1 MTIKENQRRITILLL
16 VIVLIVALLALS
28 INIPE
33 KSIAPKPE
41 MFSNTLIAS
50 FPPSERDNFL
60 RNSSLVELFAR
71 PIHHY
76 DPALHC
82 FSYTVPRPV
91 CKCPYGSIEY
101 GSEPELDPPLG
112 GECLPPLCLYVKSY
126 FYAGDPE
133 YDQFFAPNYPDCVTA
148 VFLDTPT
155 LCEQIPPHERD
166 YCYLSLK
173 QYTGN
178 TSFCEYVNS
187 TDHKQLC
194 AGAQHD

>member
-1 MTIKENQRRITILLL
+1 MTINENQRGITILLL
-16 VIVLIVALLALS
+16 VMALIIALFTLWL
-28 INIPE
+28 NTPE
-33 KSIAPKPE
+33 KSIAPEPG

-71 PIHHY
+71 PIHRY

-101 GSEPELDPPLG
+101 GSEPKFKPPLG
-112 GECLPPLCLYVKSY
+112 GECLPPLCLYIKSY
-126 FYAGDPE
+126 SYAGDPE
-133 YDQFFAPNYPDCVTA
+133 YDQLIAPNYPACTTA
-148 VFLDTPT
+148 VFLDRPS
-155 LCEQIPPHERD
+155 LCGGLPAHERD

-178 TSFCEYVNS
+178 ASFCEYVNS
-187 TDHKQLC
+187 TDYKQLC
-194 AGAQHD
+194 IGEQHD